1 MRIHVRTYLMISA
14 CHHAVNEL
22 LSSFALLF
30 FFFLSEMLPL
40 GAYVSLLQVVSLV
53 SAVCVSVCVYDRE
66 SEWECEYIKKV
77 MISHLWNE

>member
-1 MRIHVRTYLMISA
+1 MISA